1 MFIKVTKSGSRQY
14 LQLVEAY
21 RDSAGRPKQRTVMSL
36 GRLDQSG
43 ETVQSLH
50 DGLSRLLGVETVG
63 NGTAQFDSSRSVG
76 DLWVMQCLW
85 EQLGLSTLRSRFQS
99 STRHQI
105 DLEAILRI
113 LVFNRLADAESKLG
127 VLRWVHT
134 VSLPEMQLKTLTH
147 QHLLRTMDALMEH
160 QEVVEQVVAD
170 AVRPLVDTALSVVF
184 YDMTTIRTEGL
195 SEQSDDL
202 RRYGMSKEGGIAKQC
217 MLGLVQTAE
226 GIPLHHEIFPG
237 NTAEVSTLKASLQK
251 VMARFPIERVVA
263 VADRGLLSLHNLDEL
278 RAMTTPSGQ
287 PLEFILAVPG
297 RRYAEFT
304 ELLQPVAACIAQSDA
319 SEIVT
324 ELPWDGLRL
333 VVAHDVDRAK
343 AQTEAR
349 DQTIAE
355 LEAQAAE
362 WVAKLDHQDV
372 GVRGRGRS
380 LSDGGVRARFFH
392 AVAEARLQRIIQVD
406 LKSELFTY
414 SINTS
419 ALDRARMMD
428 GKLLLVSNVRDCTP
442 HEIVSR
448 YKSLADIERG
458 FKVLKSDLAIGPV
471 HHRLPDRIR
480 AHALICFI
488 ALVLQRVMRLRLRAH
503 PVTGIGSPERAL
515 WSLRRLQ
522 THRVTLPGQKPVV
535 GLSTLDAEHLAL
547 LESLAVKKPTLNTQY
562 LNL

>member
-36 GRLDQSG
+36 GRLDQLG

-50 DGLSRLLGVETVG
+50 DGLGRLLGVETFG

-304 ELLQPVAACIAQSDA
+304 ELLQPVAARIAQSDA

-349 DQTIAE
+349 DQTIAA
-355 LEAQAAE
+355 LEARAAE
-362 WVAKLDHQDV
+362 WVAKLDYQDM

-414 SINTS
+414 SINAS

-535 GLSTLDAEHLAL
+535 GL
-547 LESLAVKKPTLNTQY
+547 
-562 LNL
+562 